1 MSELREKARE
11 KLKEKAN
18 EKLGNVS
25 LVQAC
30 SKKMLLSEILTLKT
44 RWKLNLLII
53 SNTQLF
59 RSPERENDSGWRS
72 LLLPVLYSVSHL
84 HLKTQE
90 LQN

>member
-30 SKKMLLSEILTLKT
+30 SKNVAI
-44 RWKLNLLII
+44 
-53 SNTQLF
+53 
-59 RSPERENDSGWRS
+59 
-72 LLLPVLYSVSHL
+72 
-84 HLKTQE
+84 
-90 LQN
+90 